1 MIPAGVSGVPA
12 LAVGG
17 ACVFLLF
24 SAIWAHYRFAD
35 FDRLPRQFGFTL
47 KPNSYAPRWVMVWIL
62 PAFLMAT
69 LAFVAFLPAFVSPEH
84 INGDPE
90 LGPIIASLGVVG
102 AQIFTLWLLNRWA
115 KEQG

>member
-1 MIPAGVSGVPA
+1 MIPGGVSGAPA

-17 ACVFLLF
+17 ACLFLLL

-35 FDRLPRQFGFTL
+35 FNRLPRQFGFSL
-47 KPNSYAPRWVMVWIL
+47 KPNAYAPRWVMVWML

-69 LAFVAFLPAFVSPEH
+69 LVFVVLLPAFVPPER

-90 LGPIIASLGVVG
+90 TGPIIASAVIAG
-102 AQIFTLWLLNRWA
+102 AQLLTLWLLNRWA
-115 KEQG
+115 NGQG